1 MNADQ
6 IWRRALVRNRETEYG
21 IGPRY
26 ADLLVTLLVK
36 GPGYGSELMR
46 RIGDTHQPNTV
57 RRLQRL
63 DALGFVA
70 PREVVLIVARGG
82 STTTSHACEW
92 RLTRKGRELAQALVD
107 ESRASVSALMRG
119 REYWPT
125 EAGLAAVAGVVRREL
140 AARRRVSNSE
150 LRYWPVAS

>member
-6 IWRRALVRNRETEYG
+6 MWRQALVRNHEAEYA
-21 IGPRY
+21 IGQRY
-26 ADLLVTLLVK
+26 VDLLVTLLVK

-57 RRLQRL
+57 RRLQRM

-70 PREVVLIVARGG
+70 SRDVTIVALRGG
-82 STTTSHACEW
+82 STTTSRAVEW
-92 RLTRKGRELAQALVD
+92 RLTRRGRELAQLLVD
-107 ESRASVSALMRG
+107 EARASVSALMRG

-125 EAGLAAVAGVVRREL
+125 EAGLAAVAGVVRKEL
-140 AARRRVSNSE
+140 GRRRVSNSE
-150 LRYWPVAS
+150 IRYWPVSA